1 MLEWTPWLKGL
12 LLGAWILY
20 LLVLGMW
27 VILQKRAPV
36 ATLSWIL
43 VLALLPYVGFLIF
56 YFLGPQ
62 RMRKRSAQY
71 WRTGTRQYLSD
82 EMQAMQA
89 RTRNAP
95 AALIEVARLGVGS
108 NGIYPC
114 SAQQVRLLTSGADTF
129 DAILAA
135 IAQAKHHVHLEYY
148 IYEPDQTGTRL
159 RDLLVQKAQA
169 GVKVRLLLDA
179 LGSSRIN
186 AAFLRPL
193 RQAGG
198 EVALFNTP
206 RLGRRGRP
214 VINYRTH
221 RKIVVCD
228 GHVAFTGG
236 VNITDEEDQRIRA
249 DAYHDMHLAVEGNL
263 SFWLQFVF
271 LEDWCYANNMRFG
284 DCVPDWRNY
293 LHTSEVGKYDVQ
305 LFASGPNTPQ
315 EPIHRVMV
323 EAIHAAR
330 DRVWLTTP
338 YFVPT
343 EAAMMALTSAAYRGV
358 DVQLMVPRQSDSKF
372 VTLAARSYFDELT
385 EAGVR
390 IWEYE
395 SRMLHSK
402 TMLVDH
408 SFGLVGTANFDIRS
422 FRLNYEVAV
431 GVYNAEFVTELAEQ
445 FEKDIFQSRCVA
457 RMRFLPLHS
466 RLAEALARLAS
477 PLL

>member
-1 MLEWTPWLKGL
+1 MFDWTPLFKGV
-12 LLGAWILY
+12 LLGAWVFY
-20 LLVLGMW
+20 LLVLGIW
-27 VILQKRAPV
+27 VVLQKRAPV
-36 ATLSWIL
+36 ATLSWIM
-43 VLALLPYVGFLIF
+43 VLAFLPYVGFIIF

-71 WRTGTRQYLSD
+71 WHSGTRQYLSD
-82 EMQAMQA
+82 EMLAMQM
-89 RTRNAP
+89 RTRNTP
-95 AALIEVARLGVGS
+95 AQLIQVARLGAGS

-114 SAQQVRLLTSGADTF
+114 SAQEIQLLDSGAQTF
-129 DAILAA
+129 DAIFDA
-135 IAQAKHHVHLEYY
+135 IAKAKHHVHLEYY

-159 RDLLVQKAQA
+159 RDLLVQKAKV
-169 GVKVRLLLDA
+169 GVKVRLLIDA
-179 LGSSRIN
+179 LGSSKIN
-186 AAFLRPL
+186 KKFLQPL
-193 RQAGG
+193 LDAGA
-198 EVALFNTP
+198 EVAFFNNP
-206 RLGRRGRP
+206 KLGRRGRP

-228 GHVAFTGG
+228 AEIAFTGG
-236 VNITDEEDQRIRA
+236 VNITDEEDIRIRA
-249 DAYHDMHLAVEGNL
+249 DAYHDMHLYIKGNL
-263 SFWLQFVF
+263 TFWLQFVF

-284 DCVPDWRNY
+284 DCIPDWRQY
-293 LHTSEVGKYDVQ
+293 LRTHEVGKYDVQ

-330 DRVWLTTP
+330 ERVWLTTP

-358 DVQLMVPRQSDSKF
+358 DVQLMVPLHTDSVF
-372 VTLAARSYFDELT
+372 VTLAARSYFDELA
-385 EAGVR
+385 EAGVK

-395 SRMLHSK
+395 AGMLHSK

-408 SFGLVGTANFDIRS
+408 HLGLIGTANFDIRS

-431 GVYNAEFVTELAEQ
+431 GVYNAEFVEKLACQ
-445 FEKDIFQSRCVA
+445 FEKDIACSKRVPTV
-457 RMRFLPLHS
+457 RFLPFSS
-466 RLAEALARLAS
+466 RLAEAAARLAS